1 MKTDNES
8 KAVFE
13 AAIRAWNAG
22 AALRKRRERM
32 KAYTYGRQWDDEC
45 ILPDGRH
52 GTEADLARLAGRNPL
67 TNNLLRQMVKSV
79 VGRFRSMRAQENK
92 QQGGGDMALGE
103 ARRRNQLDE
112 LDARMLEEFLMSGC
126 AVQRVVNERR
136 PGGAGVWVDN
146 VSPGRF
152 FVNPFSDPRGG
163 DIELIGMAH
172 DMSLNEVKMR
182 FGGGSESRCADIA
195 ALYGRAAEP
204 GFFDE
209 GRASLLWPADPSRC
223 RVIEVWTMETRTVLK
238 CHDRAQNRTFLVDAD
253 GGGRELAR
261 CNRERVRRGTG
272 GIVSRRAMTVRW
284 RGRWFAPDGT
294 LLYAEDSPWAH
305 GMHPFAVKFYPLID
319 GEVHPFVED
328 IVDQQRHINRL
339 ITLIDHIISTSAKG
353 ALLLPLQAQVPG
365 ISLDEYAAAWARP
378 GAVIPYDT
386 TRTAALPQAVTG
398 RGDDAGATSLLNIEM
413 RLMEQ
418 ISGVSTA
425 LQGIDSSG
433 VRGSATLYSALVE
446 NSVVALRDIYD
457 TFAAFCAG
465 RDRMLRSIHNS

>member
-13 AAIRAWNAG
+13 AAIQAWNAG
-22 AALRKRRERM
+22 AGLRKRRERM

-45 ILPDGRH
+45 ILPDGSR
-52 GTEADLARLAGRNPL
+52 GTEADLARLSGRNPQ

-79 VGRFRSMRAQENK
+79 VGRFRSMRAQEN
-92 QQGGGDMALGE
+92 QQAESQQLAAAM
-103 ARRRNQLDE
+103 RRNQLDE

-136 PGGAGVWVDN
+136 PAGAGVWVDN

-152 FVNPFSDPRGG
+152 FVNPFSDPRGS
-163 DIELIGMAH
+163 DIELVGMAH

-182 FGGGSESRCADIA
+182 FGGGSESRCAEIA
-195 ALYGRAAEP
+195 AIYGRGVKP
-204 GFFDE
+204 SFFDE
-209 GRASLLWPADPSRC
+209 PHAALLWPTDPSRC
-223 RVIEVWTMETRTVLK
+223 RVIEVWTLETRMVLK
-238 CHDRAQNRTFLVDAD
+238 CHDTAANRTFLVDAD
-253 GGGRELAR
+253 SGARELAR
-261 CNRERVRRGTG
+261 CNRKRGG
-272 GIVSRRAMTVRW
+272 SIESRRAMTVRW

-386 TRTAALPQAVTG
+386 TRTTVLPQAVTG

-425 LQGIDSSG
+425 LQGIDGSS

-457 TFAAFCAG
+457 TFASFCAA
-465 RDRMLRSIHNS
+465 RNRLLAETR